1 MGIRG
6 VYKNGE
12 WQEGVLRVNVE
23 EEVKYREAV
32 EQAIDDEI
40 DEVARERKDTI
51 TDIPLG
57 QVVAGLDLD
66 VGRIV
71 VMSEDF
77 ARDED

>member
-1 MGIRG
+1 M
-6 VYKNGE
+6 
-12 WQEGVLRVNVE
+12 NVE
-23 EEVKYREAV
+23 EEVKYREAL

-51 TDIPLG
+51 ADIPLG